1 MVEIM
6 IVVSTVGLLAS
17 IAIPNFVRSCK
28 RSNTAIC
35 ISNLRVIDAAVQE
48 LKVERPRYPIMEDN
62 IKLFIGRNSVG
73 KMPICPSGGVYGD
86 FDTYVTCSFQ
96 EPGFEHA
103 VPQ

>member
-6 IVVSTVGLLAS
+6 IVVSTVGLLAA

-35 ISNLRVIDAAVQE
+35 ISNLRLIDVAVQE
-48 LKVERPRYPIMEDN
+48 LRVERPKYPLVEDN

-73 KMPICPSGGVYGD
+73 KMPICPSGGVYRD
-86 FDTYVTCSFQ
+86 FDTYVICTFQ
-96 EPGFEHA
+96 EPGFEHT